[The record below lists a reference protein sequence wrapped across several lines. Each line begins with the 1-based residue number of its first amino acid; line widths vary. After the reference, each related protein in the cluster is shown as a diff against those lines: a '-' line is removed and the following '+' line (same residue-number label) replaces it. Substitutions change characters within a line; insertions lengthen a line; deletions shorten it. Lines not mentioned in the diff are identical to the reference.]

1 MSTKNVKKLVIKSLR
16 IILSLLA
23 LASLLFLMC
32 MEIFD
37 PPWRNPILVLIL
49 GIIIFGWILMVA
61 ITDARKN

>member
-1 MSTKNVKKLVIKSLR
+1 MSTKTVKKQVTKSLR
-16 IILSLLA
+16 IILS
-23 LASLLFLMC
+23 SLSLVYIFFLMC
-32 MEIFD
+32 MGIFD

>member
-1 MSTKNVKKLVIKSLR
+1 MSTKTVKKLVIKSLR

-32 MEIFD
+32 MGIFD